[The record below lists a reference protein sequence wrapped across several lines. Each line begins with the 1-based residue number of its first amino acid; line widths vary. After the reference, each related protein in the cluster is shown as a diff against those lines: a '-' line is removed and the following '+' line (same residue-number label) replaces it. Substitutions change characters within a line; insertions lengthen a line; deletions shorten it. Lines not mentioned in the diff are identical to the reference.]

1 MNSQPMKLTIKVGLA
16 ALAGLLL
23 FQTGCSVLK
32 PKADLTQFFVLRP
45 VSADSKLEKRTGA
58 ALLEIRVGPGSVASY
73 LETTPIVVANGP
85 NRVEQLDLYHW
96 AEPLPKGISRTLA
109 EDLAQRLNLP
119 HLTLYPDKPPG
130 VSSTEVRFMINRF
143 EGKLDGPVTLDVSW
157 QIVQQPDNRVV
168 SSKHSVYVIPAGPGD
183 VASYVDRLSQALSKW
198 AADVAAAI
206 PFQ

>member
-1 MNSQPMKLTIKVGLA
+1 MKPTLHIGLA
-16 ALAGLLL
+16 TLAGLLL
-23 FQTGCSVLK
+23 FPTGCSVLK

-45 VSADSKLEKRTGA
+45 GSADSKAESRTGDS
-58 ALLEIRVGPGSVASY
+58 LPGIRVGPGSVARY
-73 LETTPIVVANGP
+73 LESTPIVVANGP
-85 NRVEQLDLYHW
+85 NRVEPLNLYHW

-119 HLTLYPDKPPG
+119 HLTLYPDTPPG

-157 QIVQQPDNRVV
+157 QILQQPDGRVV
-168 SSKHSVYVIPAGPGD
+168 ASKHSGYVIPAGRGD
-183 VASYVDRLSQALSKW
+183 VASYVDRLSQALSEW

-206 PFQ
+206 RAVPQP

>member
-1 MNSQPMKLTIKVGLA
+1 MKPTINIGLA
-16 ALAGLLL
+16 TLAGLLL

-45 VSADSKLEKRTGA
+45 GSADSKAEARTGA
-58 ALLEIRVGPGSVASY
+58 ALPEIRVGPGSVASY

-85 NRVEQLDLYHW
+85 NRVEPLDLYHW

-109 EDLAQRLNLP
+109 ENLAQRLNLP
-119 HLTLYPDKPPG
+119 HLTLYPDTSPG

-157 QIVQQPDNRVV
+157 QILQQPDGRVLA
-168 SSKHSVYVIPAGPGD
+168 SKHSVYVIPAGRGD
-183 VASYVDRLSQALSKW
+183 VASYVGHMSQALSEW

-206 PFQ
+206 PLQ

>member
-1 MNSQPMKLTIKVGLA
+1 MNAQPMKPIINIGLA
-16 ALAGLLL
+16 ALSALLL

-45 VSADSKLEKRTGA
+45 GSADSNAEERTGA
-58 ALLEIRVGPGSVASY
+58 ALPEIRIGPGNVASY
-73 LETTPIVVANGP
+73 LESTPIVVAKGP

-109 EDLAQRLNLP
+109 QDLAQRLNLP
-119 HLTLYPDKPPG
+119 HLTLYPDTAPG
-130 VSSTEVRFMINRF
+130 DSSTELHFMINRF

-157 QIVQQPDNRVV
+157 QILQQPDGRVV
-168 SSKHSVYVIPAGPGD
+168 ASKHSVYVIPAGRAD

-198 AADVAAAI
+198 ATDVAPAI
-206 PFQ
+206 SPQ